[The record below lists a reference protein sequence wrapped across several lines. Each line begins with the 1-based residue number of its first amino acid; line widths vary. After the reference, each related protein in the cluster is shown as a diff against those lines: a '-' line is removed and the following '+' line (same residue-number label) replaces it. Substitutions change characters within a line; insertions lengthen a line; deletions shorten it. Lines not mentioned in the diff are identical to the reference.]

1 MRAVG
6 PHDPGSRNIAT
17 HLAAENDLLA
27 IWRIESADALP
38 EISGEDFSL
47 SAAVRS
53 YSGNG
58 CGAESGQ
65 RAEYD
70 AFSIRRPTRPD
81 RAVVVSNLME
91 TRSVDV
97 DDEKIRPLT
106 RVVTEGNALTIR

>member
-1 MRAVG
+1 MRAIG

-17 HLAAENDLLA
+17 HLAAENDVLA
-27 IWRIESADALP
+27 IWRVESTDALP

-47 SAAVRS
+47 PAAVRS
-53 YSGNG
+53 YSGND
-58 CGAESGQ
+58 CGAETSKG
-65 RAEYD
+65 AEYD
-70 AFSIRRPTRPD
+70 VFSIRSPTRPE

-106 RVVTEGNALTIR
+106 RVVTE